1 MGLVVGNSYCH
12 VVHIS
17 LPEEGGDV
25 GARVE
30 VPPGVELLGGAAD
43 LLVHLG
49 HAALHPR
56 INRLA

>member
-1 MGLVVGNSYCH
+1 MH
-12 VVHIS
+12 VT
-17 LPEEGGDV
+17 LPEEGGDI

-49 HAALHPR
+49 HAALHAR
-56 INRLA
+56 VDRLA